1 MLNYNDL
8 RPGVIF
14 ILDGDPYQVL
24 EFGLLKMQ
32 QRKPVAQTKVKNL
45 INGKIV
51 ERTFHQ
57 NETFQE
63 AEIKKEKVK
72 FIYTHRDKYVFCYEN
87 NPGKRFELP
96 EEKMGEAANY
106 LKPNSIVDALLFD
119 GQIINI
125 SLPIK
130 MDFAVIEAPPNIK
143 GSTASGGNK
152 IVKIETGAK
161 INAPMFIEQGDVIRI
176 NTQTGEYSE
185 RIEKAK

>member
-1 MLNYNDL
+1 
-8 RPGVIF
+8 
-14 ILDGDPYQVL
+14 
-24 EFGLLKMQ
+24 
-32 QRKPVAQTKVKNL
+32 
-45 INGKIV
+45 
-51 ERTFHQ
+51 
-57 NETFQE
+57 
-63 AEIKKEKVK
+63 
-72 FIYTHRDKYVFCYEN
+72 
-87 NPGKRFELP
+87 
-96 EEKMGEAANY
+96 MGEAANY